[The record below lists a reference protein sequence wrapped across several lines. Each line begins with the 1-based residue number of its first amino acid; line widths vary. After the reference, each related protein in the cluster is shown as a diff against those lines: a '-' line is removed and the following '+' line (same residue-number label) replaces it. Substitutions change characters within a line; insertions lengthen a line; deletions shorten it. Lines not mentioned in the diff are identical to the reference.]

1 MRVRGI
7 RIDVMSVD
15 VHCVGVEY
23 GFICASCPA
32 LVCAV
37 KFAMEEKTV
46 ALFVSIMCS
55 MMG

>member
-23 GFICASCPA
+23 GFICSSCLA
-32 LVCAV
+32 LICAV

-46 ALFVSIMCS
+46 ALFVSILCS